1 MALRWGVPWIMR
13 IRPFSRHMRSVLLLA
28 CLLLTVPFRAP
39 AGARLSAPLLGSGER
54 ELVVLLHGM
63 GRTAFSMAPMKEAL
77 EAAGFDVLNLG
88 YSSYCC
94 GIAEL
99 GEQLTRQIAAARG
112 AHRRVHFVGHSLG
125 GILARWILS
134 QPSPPAGAGRL
145 VMLAPPNQGSQ
156 SADFYS
162 PVAGWLLEPMVELR
176 TDSTSTV
183 RRLPAVMGVQVG
195 VIAAKDDGKVQLAE
209 THVAGE
215 TAHVVVE
222 GNHTFIM
229 RRDDV
234 HRLTIEFLRDGRF
247 TLPSMTLPR

>member
-1 MALRWGVPWIMR
+1 MFPGLTP
-13 IRPFSRHMRSVLLLA
+13 RHMRVFPLVALLLLA
-28 CLLLTVPFRAP
+28 APLRAP
-39 AGARLSAPLLGSGER
+39 AAAHPPLPGPTAPAR

-63 GRTAFSMAPMKEAL
+63 GRTAFSMAPLEEAL

-99 GEQLTRQIAAARG
+99 GERLGKEIAAARG
-112 AHRRVHFVGHSLG
+112 AHQRVHFVGHSLG
-125 GILARWILS
+125 GIIARWMLS
-134 QPSPPAGAGRL
+134 QPTPPVSAGRL

-162 PVAGWLLEPMVELR
+162 PFAGWLLEPMAELR

-183 RRLPAVMGVQVG
+183 RRLPAPRGIEVG
-195 VIAAKDDGKVQLAE
+195 VIAARDDGKVRLAE
-209 THVAGE
+209 THLAGE
-215 TAHVVVE
+215 TAHIVVE
-222 GNHTFIM
+222 GHHTFIM

-234 HRLTIEFLRDGRF
+234 HRLTIEFLRHGRF
-247 TLPSMTLPR
+247 TPQPNPHPR

>member
-1 MALRWGVPWIMR
+1 MR
-13 IRPFSRHMRSVLLLA
+13 FVLLLA
-28 CLLLTVPFRAP
+28 SLLLAVPFRAP
-39 AGARLSAPLLGSGER
+39 AGARLLAPPVGAGER

-63 GRTAFSMAPMKEAL
+63 GRTAFSMAPMKTAL
-77 EAAGFDVLNLG
+77 EAAGYDVLNLG

-99 GEQLTRQIAAARG
+99 GENLTKEIAAARG
-112 AHRRVHFVGHSLG
+112 DHRRVHFVGHSLG
-125 GILARWILS
+125 GIIARWMLS
-134 QPSPPAGAGRL
+134 QPAAPEGAGRL

-156 SADFYS
+156 SADFYA
-162 PVAGWLLEPMVELR
+162 PVAGWLLEPMAELR

-183 RRLPAVMGVQVG
+183 RRLPPVMGVEVG
-195 VIAAKDDGKVQLAE
+195 VIAAREDGKVRLAE

-215 TAHVVVE
+215 RAHVVVE
-222 GNHTFIM
+222 GHHTFIM

-247 TLPSMTLPR
+247 TPPSATSR